1 MSRFLSKASE
11 SLLPY
16 TPGEQPQGRKFIKLN
31 TNECPYPPSP
41 KVAEAILAG
50 YEEIAAGCGTAGA
63 ADMVEQAEKAARVM
77 PPELANLRLYSDP
90 EERVLIEAIADHY
103 GVGTN
108 QVIAGNGSDEILG
121 FAFRAFCDQNAPL
134 QFADLT
140 YGFYPALCGLYGIPF
155 KVVPLEEDFTLNIEP
170 YKNCGNNVI
179 IANPN
184 APTGM
189 NLPLSAIEEV
199 AASNPDR
206 VVMVDEAYVDFG
218 GESCVSLLPKHENLV
233 IIQTFSKSRSLAG
246 ARVGFAI
253 ANPELIA
260 DMNRIKY
267 SFNPY
272 NVNRL
277 SILAGAAAMRD
288 WDYTKECTGRICKTR
303 EKTTEALRALGFT
316 VLDSKTN
323 FIFAKSGDMPG
334 KVYFD
339 GLREAGILVRRW
351 DSERIKDYVRISIG
365 SEEEMETFVEETKKL
380 VEAARSAAES

>member
-1 MSRFLSKASE
+1 MSRFFNR
-11 SLLPY
+11 SLDRLVPY
-16 TPGEQPQGRKFIKLN
+16 TPGEQPQDQQYVKLN
-31 TNECPYPPSP
+31 TNESPYPPSP
-41 KVAEAILAG
+41 GV
-50 YEEIAAGCGTAGA
+50 IAALNAREA
-63 ADMVEQAEKAARVM
+63 AD
-77 PPELANLRLYSDP
+77 LRLYSDP
-90 EERVLIEAIADHY
+90 EAKVLKAVLAERYSVEPANIF
-103 GVGTN
+103 V
-108 QVIAGNGSDEILG
+108 GNGSDEALN
-121 FAFRAFCDQNAPL
+121 FAFLAYAADGRGAA
-134 QFADLT
+134 FADIT
-140 YGFYPALCGLYGIPF
+140 YGFYPVFAELYHIP
-155 KVVPLEEDFTLNIEP
+155 VRIVPLKEDFTLDPEDYYGLHRTI
-170 YKNCGNNVI
+170 V

-184 APTGM
+184 APTG
-189 NLPLSAIEEV
+189 LALSRAQVEGILQ
-199 AASNPDR
+199 ANPDC
-206 VVMVDEAYVDFG
+206 VVVLDEAYVDFG
-218 GESCVSLLPKHENLV
+218 GESCVSLLPKYENLV

-380 VEAARSAAES
+380 VEAARSAVVR